1 MNLKSSQLAF
11 WTDQDPNL
19 PLVFVKYCPF
29 SLSSSALAAAAGHQI
44 CITFAAAMEQV
55 ERKDD
60 EMGGELLC
68 HLSQIIRPGE
78 GIRQTYKVFCSTTN
92 TRDNKW
98 KFS

>member
-1 MNLKSSQLAF
+1 MHESQIVPISFLDRPGSKSPSRFCEILF
-11 WTDQDPNL
+11 
-19 PLVFVKYCPF
+19 FF

-78 GIRQTYKVFCSTTN
+78 GIRQTSIAFL
-92 TRDNKW
+92 
-98 KFS
+98 F